1 MIEYKCLLLCLY
13 ISAVEVHPLGWS
25 VSVPQFFGYSFFS
38 FLLIIF
44 LLPASNCSS
53 GNIDERKKGAYS
65 LCVYFFF
72 VLQKST
78 QPELSD

>member
-1 MIEYKCLLLCLY
+1 MPN
-13 ISAVEVHPLGWS
+13 AVSFSKSVLEVHPLGWS
-25 VSVPQFFGYSFFS
+25 VSVPQFFGYSCFS
-38 FLLIIF
+38 FLLCIF

-53 GNIDERKKGAYS
+53 GNDERKKGAYS
-65 LCVYFFF
+65 LCVYFLF